1 MCPALPIAFF
11 VGKVKFKNICN
22 MQESLQPENTKALAD
37 VSSQKLAQH
46 QGSHL
51 FLINMV
57 G

>member
-11 VGKVKFKNICN
+11 VGKIKFKNICN

-37 VSSQKLAQH
+37 VPSQKLAQH